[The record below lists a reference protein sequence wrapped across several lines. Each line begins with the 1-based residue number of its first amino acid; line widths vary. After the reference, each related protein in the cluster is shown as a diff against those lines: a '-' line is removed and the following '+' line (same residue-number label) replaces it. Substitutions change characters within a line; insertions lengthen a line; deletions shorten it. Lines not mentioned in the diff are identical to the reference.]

1 MKILSTM
8 ALFLSLLLWS
18 NVAQALK
25 CECKKA
31 NCEKMNDVRMKAM
44 CAEVNETCDLMMK
57 AVVGPCTCV
66 TILDQM
72 NNPKW
77 DRVDYC
83 NMFMEALGQSSVKK
97 VAPCKKMHAFLQKD
111 CKKKR

>member
-31 NCEKMNDVRMKAM
+31 NCEKMNDVRMARTRRVAGDRRVM
-44 CAEVNETCDLMMK
+44 LEDMSSGGEIDEV
-57 AVVGPCTCV
+57 
-66 TILDQM
+66 
-72 NNPKW
+72 
-77 DRVDYC
+77 R
-83 NMFMEALGQSSVKK
+83 QSS
-97 VAPCKKMHAFLQKD
+97 
-111 CKKKR
+111 